1 MIYDVIVVGG
11 GAAGLLAAG
20 KAAEDGAK
28 VLLIEKNDKVGRKI
42 VITGKGRCNVTNAA
56 EPVTF
61 MANLVT
67 NPRFLYSALSRF
79 GSTELRK
86 LITDQGTAL
95 KVERGERVFPVS
107 DRSFDIVDALLK
119 YVKSRKVELRTGETV
134 KELKPIETGLFVV
147 KTEREALSAKSVVLA
162 TGGMNY
168 PSTGSTGDGHRMA
181 EKLGLHVTDLRPSLI
196 PFTVKEAWC
205 SELMG
210 LSLRNIAV
218 RITGEGKAKPLFED
232 FGEMLF
238 THFGVSGPVILT
250 GASRMQAWLRKKK
263 LSYEQ
268 ADLVLHIDLKPAL
281 GEEELDRRLQR
292 EFSEHAVKDYRN
304 ALDELLP
311 RKLIPV
317 FVRLSMVDPAK
328 KAGDLTKEER
338 QRIGRLLKDLTLHL
352 TGTRPIEE
360 AIVTMGGVDVKEID
374 PQTMMVKTIPG
385 LFMAGELLDVDGL
398 TGGFNLQIAFS
409 TGWAA
414 GSGAAA
420 FAELN
425 TAAGSME
432 K

>member
-1 MIYDVIVVGG
+1 MIYDVCVVGG

-28 VLLIEKNDKVGRKI
+28 VLLLEKNDKVGRKI

-56 EPVTF
+56 DPRTF
-61 MANLVT
+61 MDNLVT
-67 NPRFLYSALSRF
+67 NPRFLYSALSQF
-79 GSTELRK
+79 DSADLRK
-86 LITDQGTAL
+86 LITEQGTEL
-95 KVERGERVFPVS
+95 KVERGDRVFPVS
-107 DRSFDIVDALLK
+107 DRSFDIVDALLR
-119 YVKSRKVELRTGETV
+119 YVKSRKAEIRTGEAMR
-134 KELKPIETGLFVV
+134 ELKPLENGLWVV
-147 KTEREALSAKSVVLA
+147 KTEREAITAKSVILA
-162 TGGMNY
+162 TGGMSY
-168 PSTGSTGDGHRMA
+168 PVTGSTGDGHKAA

-205 SELMG
+205 RELMG

-218 RITGEGKAKPLFED
+218 RITGQGKSKALFED

-250 GASRMQAWLRKKK
+250 GASRMQAWLRRKK
-263 LSYEQ
+263 LRYEE

-281 GEEELDRRLQR
+281 TEEELDKRLQR
-292 EFSEHAVKDYRN
+292 ELEAQAAKDYRN

-317 FVRLSMVDPAK
+317 FVRLSMIDPVK

-338 QRIGRLLKDLTLHL
+338 LRVGRLLKDLTLHL

-374 PQTMMVKTIPG
+374 PATMMVKMIPG
-385 LFMAGELLDVDGL
+385 LFMAGELLDVDAL

-409 TGWAA
+409 TGFAA
-414 GSGAAA
+414 GRGAAA
-420 FAELN
+420 Y
-425 TAAGSME
+425 AAAFIQ

>member
-1 MIYDVIVVGG
+1 MTWDVIVIGG

-20 KAAEDGAK
+20 SAAEAGAK
-28 VLLIEKNDKVGRKI
+28 TLLLEKNDKVGRKI

-56 EPVTF
+56 EPKAF
-61 MANLVT
+61 MENIVT

-79 GSTELRK
+79 GSEELRK
-86 LITDQGTAL
+86 LIEDHGTKL
-95 KVERGERVFPVS
+95 KVERGERVFPGS

-119 YVKSRKVELRTGETV
+119 YVKGSGAQIHTGEAMISLNV
-134 KELKPIETGLFVV
+134 RGDGSFAV
-147 KTEREALSAKSVVLA
+147 KTNREERVAKSVVIA
-162 TGGMNY
+162 TGGLSY
-168 PSTGSTGDGHRMA
+168 PTTGSTGDGHKVL
-181 EKLGLHVTDLRPSLI
+181 EGLGLDVTDLRPSLI
-196 PFTVKEAWC
+196 PFTVREAWC

-218 RITGEGKAKPLFED
+218 SITGQGKSKPLFED

-238 THFGVSGPVILT
+238 THFGVSGPVILS

-263 LSYEQ
+263 LTYQE

-281 GEEELDRRLQR
+281 SAEELDKRLQKDL
-292 EFSEHAVKDYRN
+292 ETYAVKDYRN

-317 FVRLSMVDPAK
+317 FVRLSMIDPVK

-338 QRIGRLLKDLTLHL
+338 QRIGRLLKDFTLHL

-360 AIVTMGGVDVKEID
+360 AIVSMGGVSVKEMD
-374 PQTMMVKTIPG
+374 PSTMMVKMIPG
-385 LFMAGELLDVDGL
+385 LFVAGELLDVDAL

-409 TGWAA
+409 TGRAA
-414 GSGAAA
+414 GIGAAEYA
-420 FAELN
+420 VGVSE
-425 TAAGSME
+425 
-432 K
+432 